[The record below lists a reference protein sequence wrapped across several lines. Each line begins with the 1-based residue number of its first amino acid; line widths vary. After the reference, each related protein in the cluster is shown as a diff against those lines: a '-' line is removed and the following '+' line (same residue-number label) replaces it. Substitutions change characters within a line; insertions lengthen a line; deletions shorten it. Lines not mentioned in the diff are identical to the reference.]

1 MANEATA
8 STPSPTATT
17 QASPA
22 SPPGGASAE
31 RLKQADA
38 IIHRN
43 VLWALG
49 AGVVPLPVLDI
60 AAVSAVELKLLKE
73 LSNVY
78 AVEFS
83 KKIAKKVIFSLLT
96 SAGVLGIGCLIGGSL
111 SKLVPFIGTTV
122 GFVSVPVVVAAF
134 THGLGRVLVMH
145 FEAGGT
151 LLDFD
156 AAAMRLHF
164 QQEFEKGKQVVAD
177 LQKQGD
183 RTTENSKPA

>member
-1 MANEATA
+1 MSNEAAA
-8 STPSPTATT
+8 STPSPTVTT
-17 QASPA
+17 KIPA
-22 SPPGGASAE
+22 SPSGGESAE

-73 LSNVY
+73 LSDIY
-78 AVEFS
+78 SVEFS
-83 KKIAKKVIFSLLT
+83 KKIAKKIIFSLLT

-122 GFVSVPVVVAAF
+122 GFVSVPVIVAAF
-134 THGLGRVLVMH
+134 THGLGRVFLMH

-156 AAAMRLHF
+156 AVAMRQYF
-164 QQEFEKGKQVVAD
+164 KKEFEKGKEVAAAMK
-177 LQKQGD
+177 QQGD
-183 RTTENSKPA
+183 RAKAETKTA

>member
-1 MANEATA
+1 MANEAAA
-8 STPSPTATT
+8 SNPSPTATPQT
-17 QASPA
+17 PPAGSP
-22 SPPGGASAE
+22 GTESAE

-73 LSNVY
+73 LSTVY

-83 KKIAKKVIFSLLT
+83 QKIAKKVIYTLLT
-96 SAGVLGIGCLIGGSL
+96 SAGVLGLGCLIGGSL

-156 AAAMRLHF
+156 AVAMRRHF
-164 QQEFEKGKQVVAD
+164 QQEFEKGKHVVAD
-177 LQKQGD
+177 LQKSGELATAN
-183 RTTENSKPA
+183 RNPA